1 MTKQRYQHTIS
12 LDQEEE
18 NRLQALMKDGRGL
31 KAIFSRGLDIKEI
44 EAGIV
49 KTALKGKKP

>member
-18 NRLQALMKDGRGL
+18 IRLQALMKDGRGL
-31 KAIFSRGLDIKEI
+31 KGVFRRGLEIKEI

-49 KTALKGKKP
+49 KIALKGKKP